1 MTNLDDF
8 DRALGAFL
16 RDGPSVAPEP
26 PVIAALAHARATPR
40 RRDPFLALRR
50 DVMARAFT
58 VAGLRPGLVLAAT
71 ALVAAA
77 IGIAV
82 LGGGHTPDTLPTPSA
97 PGVVPSASGSPSP
110 SIIPVET
117 PRESVPPSPTPTP
130 LPRVTT
136 LPPLGRPAVEP
147 IHVKLGQCC
156 SDALS
161 VDVVDESGRVTAAVS
176 GPAVEG
182 GSVEDVVVANDGA
195 RTLRVSWPGS
205 PCDTVHR
212 LTIDPAGTTIT
223 IDRPGCFGDAVP
235 ADRVVLLTFDVAV
248 NAGAVRGSMVTGR
261 GGVDLPSW
269 TATGIDKAGAIF
281 SASLF
286 DASQTATRFEAVDV
300 TDVTTLGADVQL
312 SEEAPDVIRL
322 LWNGCGDQP
331 ALILDPTGREW
342 TLATAPGP
350 CESPTVRGLDI
361 TFSGPLAVD
370 TVRLTQTTSAP

>member
-40 RRDPFLALRR
+40 RRDPFAALRR
-50 DVMARAFT
+50 DVMARPF
-58 VAGLRPGLVLAAT
+58 VVGGLRPGLVLAAT
-71 ALVAAA
+71 ALVLAA

-82 LGGGHTPDTLPTPSA
+82 LGGGRTPDTVPTPSA
-97 PGVVPSASGSPSP
+97 PVVVPGGSSSPSP
-110 SIIPVET
+110 SVGPGET
-117 PRESVPPSPTPTP
+117 PRVSSLPSAAPTP

-136 LPPLGRPAVEP
+136 LPPLGPPAVPP
-147 IHVKLGQCC
+147 IHVKLAQCC

-161 VDVVDESGRVTAAVS
+161 VDVVDESGHVTAAVS

-182 GSVEDVVVANDGA
+182 GSVEDVVVASDGA
-195 RTLRVSWPGS
+195 RTLRVTWPGS

-212 LTIDPAGTTIT
+212 LTIDPAGTAIT

-235 ADRVVLLTFDVAV
+235 ADRVLLLTFDVDV
-248 NAGAVRGSMVTGR
+248 NAGAVQGSIVTGR

-300 TDVTTLGADVQL
+300 TDVSTLGADVQL
-312 SEEAPDVIRL
+312 SEEAPDVIRM

-331 ALILDPTGREW
+331 ALLIDPTGREW
-342 TLATAPGP
+342 TIVTAPGP
-350 CESPTVRGLDI
+350 CNAPTIRGLDI
-361 TFSGPLAVD
+361 TFSGPLGVD
-370 TVRLTQTTSAP
+370 GVRLTQTTSAP